1 MAHLPPLTV
10 RSFPAPPPQ
19 VPFEANEADLWPI
32 FSEMGAILE
41 LVVLRNPQGRSKGC
55 GFVIYES
62 RAMAEKAIEEVDGK
76 VRVDGR
82 RKKGGEEKGV
92 CAHPTLCVS
101 PPTPAPLSVSA
112 SYLLSH
118 TLLPPP
124 APFLRSTCPTTP
136 SSES

>member
-1 MAHLPPLTV
+1 MGEGWEGRTCGPSSSPDSA
-10 RSFPAPPPQ
+10 SFPAPPPQ

-76 VRVDGR
+76 VRVVGW
-82 RKKGGEEKGV
+82 RKKGGRKKG
-92 CAHPTLCVS
+92 CAPT
-101 PPTPAPLSVSA
+101 PLSV
-112 SYLLSH
+112 
-118 TLLPPP
+118 
-124 APFLRSTCPTTP
+124 
-136 SSES
+136 